1 MPRLPGE
8 EVYTAGYRATASTEA
23 PWIPGPAL
31 SRVMLIVS
39 IHLSRWTRVVAGG
52 WSIAITMPRRLPQ
65 SARVSFG
72 LMSRP
77 QEGNA
82 AMNSGTPRSALT
94 VPQIGLVGAS
104 LGLVIGLYEAA
115 RLYSI
120 PSGPLLEPDV
130 GYMVWLVAPLVNG
143 TVGLVAGLLA
153 GWLKGNRHPIAKFV
167 ASALGA
173 TGALLACKVVVTVLR
188 SRATDFRLPLSW
200 LWLTLILGS
209 AFLAYYLMRRRARRS
224 FRAGG
229 LSPLRMLAVTLLA
242 SIAVLLS
249 GLAFSTIKGALAPV
263 FVKAASRSA
272 VGSPNVVLMTLDTD
286 GADWARP
293 LNSSRWTLAE
303 ALRSRGYETAG
314 FTSNLAYG
322 EAGWGLG
329 QGFEVYEDAK
339 NSVPHDLAAT
349 LAGGLLTQP
358 LYGSLVRHDFLD
370 RRGASAVNSDVIR
383 WFKRRSGEPF
393 FLFVNYFDAH
403 SPYFAPSP
411 FDGRFGQT
419 SRAVLDKAWPIMDEA
434 DFSHP
439 LSDQERQALVDAYD
453 NCLASLDDQVGKLL
467 TFLASRPE
475 WSNTIVIITSDHGEA
490 FGEHGAYNHGWNL
503 YRETVHVPLVIFG
516 PGVPAGMRLAD
527 TVPVRKLFPTVL
539 DLTLG
544 EKLPFSRASLRRFWT
559 PGFRP
564 EPFDET
570 AISELISRKAGV
582 PGYISLTTPEWQYI
596 EDSQGRKE
604 LYQWAT
610 SPEERVNLAE
620 SNPQKAHD
628 LESSLRQYIASSLR
642 PWVEPRYLLALGPGG
657 GLLQGPGADREGKS
671 SVAPPIGASQAQFPL
686 RPSARGR
693 QRVEDEELIESLPY
707 Q

>member
-1 MPRLPGE
+1 
-8 EVYTAGYRATASTEA
+8 
-23 PWIPGPAL
+23 
-31 SRVMLIVS
+31 
-39 IHLSRWTRVVAGG
+39 
-52 WSIAITMPRRLPQ
+52 
-65 SARVSFG
+65 
-72 LMSRP
+72 
-77 QEGNA
+77 
-82 AMNSGTPRSALT
+82 MNSGTPRSALT

-104 LGLVIGLYEAA
+104 LGLIIGLYEAA

-200 LWLTLILGS
+200 FWLTLILGS

-263 FVKAASRSA
+263 SVKASSRSA
-272 VGSPNVVLMTLDTD
+272 VGSPNVVLITLDTVRPD
-286 GADWARP
+286 HLSLYGYSRPTSPNLDRWARHGVVFDNAVSASSWTLASHASIFTGLLPHQHGADWARP
-293 LNSSRWTLAE
+293 LDSSRWTLAE

-349 LAGGLLTQP
+349 LAGGLLIQP

-411 FDGRFGQT
+411 FDGRFGKT

-516 PGVPAGMRLAD
+516 PGVPAGLRLAD

-620 SNPQKAHD
+620 SNPQKAHE
-628 LESSLRQYIASSLR
+628 LESSLRQSIASSLR